1 MNAIKSLSVP
11 HPFPYQGSK
20 RGIARAIL
28 NYFPTDVQYLIE
40 PFCGSGAVSIAAATQ
55 GLAKQF
61 VLNDLNKPL
70 IDLWRAILEAPN
82 DLSNSYERQWL
93 EQQPDLK
100 SYFFKVRDEF
110 NQSAQAHQLL
120 YLLARIVKGAVRY
133 NSEGKFN
140 QSADNRRAGMRP
152 NTMRQNIMGVSNLLS
167 TKTQLSAH
175 DFREVLKMAQP
186 LDLIYLDPPYQGTS
200 FTKDSRY
207 LTGVCYAELVEALYH
222 LNALNISYLLSYDGV
237 TGNKVYG
244 KPLPLDLA
252 LKYVPLAAGR
262 SSQATLLGNK
272 AETIESLYLSPALV
286 ARLEYEHPCHFRRHT
301 LNQQA
306 LPLI

>member
-1 MNAIKSLSVP
+1 MTTMKSLSVP

-20 RGIARAIL
+20 RGIAHAIL
-28 NYFPTDVQYLIE
+28 NYFPTDVQCLIE

-70 IDLWRAILEAPN
+70 MDLWRAILEAPN

-100 SYFFKVRDEF
+100 SYFFKVRDAF

-152 NTMRQNIMGVSNLLS
+152 NTMRQNLLAVSALLNHRTLLS
-167 TKTQLSAH
+167 AS
-175 DFREVLKMAQP
+175 DFRETLSMAKPQ
-186 LDLIYLDPPYQGTS
+186 DLVYLDPPYQGTS
-200 FTKDSRY
+200 FTRDSRY
-207 LTGVCYAELVEALYH
+207 LAGISYAELVERLYH
-222 LNALNISYLLSYDGV
+222 LNTLDISYLLSYDGV
-237 TGNKVYG
+237 TGTKVYG
-244 KPLPLDLA
+244 KPLPLDLE
-252 LKYVPLAAGR
+252 LKHVALAAGR

-286 ARLEYEHPCHFRRHT
+286 KRLKHDHSYQNTPHI
-301 LNQQA
+301 LDQQS
-306 LPLI
+306 LVLV